1 MELSCSFKLC
11 IRKDAERP
19 DGTAS
24 LYIQVIINKKIKR
37 IPLKIFWPVSHFRD
51 GSIVKRSKV
60 DQDFNDYSIII
71 NSEKSKINDIFKLF
85 RLSGKTMTMDTFFEH
100 YNNGTSKLDFIA
112 YWESKMKELYKRK
125 RIEYLTL
132 KTHTT
137 SFNKLKEF
145 RNPLMFLEI
154 NEKLLEQY
162 EYWLKLKYKSSNN
175 TIWARL
181 KDFRTYCN
189 HAREEM
195 IVFDYPFDN
204 YKGIKYKNP
213 DIEFLTKSELK
224 QMYDLWMTPGIK
236 KSWNLILRQFLF
248 TCFTSLRISD
258 VKKIGKSNIINNELV
273 FIPHKNRKRNKILR
287 IPLTE
292 MAKKFLVDNDIEE
305 LFKEYAEQYCNRVL
319 KDIASELEIKKKL
332 TNHVGRHTFATMFL
346 ESGGS
351 VEVLQQIMGHSKIQ
365 TTMIYVHI
373 TDARKKEQLKLMDNI
388 F

>member
-1 MELSCSFKLC
+1 
-11 IRKDAERP
+11 
-19 DGTAS
+19 
-24 LYIQVIINKKIKR
+24 
-37 IPLKIFWPVSHFRD
+37 
-51 GSIVKRSKV
+51 
-60 DQDFNDYSIII
+60 
-71 NSEKSKINDIFKLF
+71 
-85 RLSGKTMTMDTFFEH
+85 
-100 YNNGTSKLDFIA
+100 
-112 YWESKMKELYKRK
+112 
-125 RIEYLTL
+125 
-132 KTHTT
+132 
-137 SFNKLKEF
+137 
-145 RNPLMFLEI
+145 
-154 NEKLLEQY
+154 
-162 EYWLKLKYKSSNN
+162 
-175 TIWARL
+175 
-181 KDFRTYCN
+181 
-189 HAREEM
+189 
-195 IVFDYPFDN
+195 
-204 YKGIKYKNP
+204 
-213 DIEFLTKSELK
+213 
-224 QMYDLWMTPGIK
+224 MTPGIK